1 MNELLKTLGDYLI
14 EKNDGKHLYPYQ
26 GINNTEISLIQDVFD
41 IKSRGTVLQAIKQLH
56 TMGLLDDKDNI
67 ILSASEFDQ
76 KMNEY
81 SKNFPDITIDRGLVH
96 EENEKAVKTRVPG
109 TYGDNIR
116 YMWLSKDN
124 ITDINDGKTILSFI
138 DLSRKY
144 KLYGNDGKVAETVTG
159 RNLYNH
165 YDTVNEKVRN
175 RLNTPANGAGNDNS
189 TPEKPVT
196 VNELKNK
203 IEQMSQE
210 SAVVEKA
217 PEKKNQSESISPTH
231 SVSDREINRII
242 SDVDRYKDELLIS
255 DQSVSEIDTKYQ
267 EITEQLN
274 ALQAEV
280 EMLRH
285 KGIKNSLRGTVR
297 YIKDGVMSSREK
309 FLTAGDKA
317 IEKIKSGVGKNPSVG
332 HRYASD
338 VNSAKQEIKSVSK
351 VANAAANN
359 MQNISAN
366 IPVQNN
372 DAARLVV
379 IEELLKAIL
388 KKLLGLENTLSAAV
402 ENINQR
408 TNNLEQ
414 QNQNQQTALIQ
425 IHGLYRHYNGSDLIH
440 YSIEQNGKKTDC
452 LTNGAMTWTNDDG
465 RQGERLNQLTRV
477 DSVDIKRLEENINRS
492 KPVYFSAEAINIVK
506 TTQQQNV
513 QSQAVPMKK

>member
-1 MNELLKTLGDYLI
+1 MNELLEKIGNYVI
-14 EKNDGKHLYPYQ
+14 ENQKVDIPDIQKSLD
-26 GINNTEISLIQDVFD
+26 IN
-41 IKSRGTVLQAIKQLH
+41 SRGTVVQGIKHLYNI
-56 TMGLLDDKDNI
+56 GLLDKENKVVLDSNSFTEK
-67 ILSASEFDQ
+67 FQ
-76 KMNEY
+76 EY
-81 SKNFPDITIDRGLVH
+81 NKNFPDVTISRNLVA
-96 EENEKAVKTRVPG
+96 EETDKAVKTRVPG
-109 TYGDNIR
+109 TYDDNVR

-124 ITDINDGKTILSFI
+124 LTDINDGKTILSFI
-138 DLSRKY
+138 DLNRNY

-175 RLNTPANGAGNDNS
+175 RLNTPSNGANNA

-203 IEQMSQE
+203 VEEMSQE
-210 SAVVEKA
+210 GVKIEKP
-217 PEKKNQSESISPTH
+217 PEKKSQSESVSPVSH
-231 SVSDREINRII
+231 SSVSDREINRII
-242 SDVDRYKDELLIS
+242 SDVDRYKDELMISGKSIS
-255 DQSVSEIDTKYQ
+255 DIDAKYQ

-274 ALQAEV
+274 AIQAEV

-285 KGIKNSLRGTVR
+285 KGIKDSLRGAVQ

-317 IEKIKSGVGKNPSVG
+317 IEKIKRGVGKNPSNG

-338 VNSAKQEIKSVSK
+338 VNSAKQEINSVSK

-414 QNQNQQTALIQ
+414 QLNQNRQTALIQ

-440 YSIEQNGKKTDC
+440 YSIEQNGKRTDC

-513 QSQAVPMKK
+513 QPQAVPMKK

>member
-1 MNELLKTLGDYLI
+1 MNELLEKIGNYVI
-14 EKNDGKHLYPYQ
+14 ENAKVDISDIQKSLD
-26 GINNTEISLIQDVFD
+26 IN
-41 IKSRGTVLQAIKQLH
+41 RGTVVQGIKHLH
-56 TMGLLDDKDNI
+56 NIGLLDKENNVVLDINSFTEK
-67 ILSASEFDQ
+67 LQ
-76 KMNEY
+76 EY
-81 SKNFPDITIDRGLVH
+81 NKNFPDVTISRNLVA
-96 EENEKAVKTRVPG
+96 EETDKAIKTRVPG
-109 TYGDNIR
+109 TYDDNVR

-124 ITDINDGKTILSFI
+124 ITEINDGKTLLTFI
-138 DLSRKY
+138 DLNRNY

-175 RLNTPANGAGNDNS
+175 RLNTPADNS
-189 TPEKPVT
+189 EKDKPAKAMPVT
-196 VNELKNK
+196 VNELKK
-203 IEQMSQE
+203 KVEEMSKE
-210 SAVVEKA
+210 SIKVEKP
-217 PEKKNQSESISPTH
+217 PEKKSQSESISPTSH

-255 DQSVSEIDTKYQ
+255 DKSISEIDTKYQ
-267 EITEQLN
+267 GLTDQLN
-274 ALQAEV
+274 TLQAEV

-285 KGIKNSLRGTVR
+285 KGIKESLRGAVQ

-309 FLTAGDKA
+309 LLTAGDKA

-332 HRYASD
+332 NQYASG
-338 VNSAKQEIKSVSK
+338 VNSAKQEINSAGK
-351 VANAAANN
+351 VATAAANN

-366 IPVQNN
+366 IPAQNN

-414 QNQNQQTALIQ
+414 QNQNRQTALIQ
-425 IHGLYRHYNGSDLIH
+425 IHGLYRHYNGSELIH
-440 YSIEQNGKKTDC
+440 YSVEQNGKKTDC

-513 QSQAVPMKK
+513 QPQAVPMKK

>member
-1 MNELLKTLGDYLI
+1 MNELLEKIGNYVI
-14 EKNDGKHLYPYQ
+14 ENQKVDISDIQKSLD
-26 GINNTEISLIQDVFD
+26 IN
-41 IKSRGTVLQAIKQLH
+41 RGTVVQGIKHLH
-56 TMGLLDDKDNI
+56 NIGLLDKENNVVLDNNSFTEK
-67 ILSASEFDQ
+67 LQ
-76 KMNEY
+76 EY
-81 SKNFPDITIDRGLVH
+81 NKNFPDVTISRNLVV
-96 EENEKAVKTRVPG
+96 EETDKAIKTRVPG
-109 TYGDNIR
+109 TYDDNVR

-175 RLNTPANGAGNDNS
+175 RLNTPANGADNVTS
-189 TPEKPVT
+189 IPQKEKPVT
-196 VNELKNK
+196 VSEVKNN
-203 IEQMSQE
+203 IEKMSEVSQE

-217 PEKKNQSESISPTH
+217 PEKKSQSETISPTH

-274 ALQAEV
+274 TLQAEV

-285 KGIKNSLRGTVR
+285 KGIKNSLSGTVR

-414 QNQNQQTALIQ
+414 QNQNRQTALIQ

>member
-1 MNELLKTLGDYLI
+1 MNELLEKIGNYVI
-14 EKNDGKHLYPYQ
+14 ENQKVDISDIQKSLD
-26 GINNTEISLIQDVFD
+26 IN
-41 IKSRGTVLQAIKQLH
+41 RGTVVQGIKHLH
-56 TMGLLDDKDNI
+56 NIGLLDKENNVVLDNNSFTEK
-67 ILSASEFDQ
+67 LQ
-76 KMNEY
+76 EY
-81 SKNFPDITIDRGLVH
+81 NKNFPDVTISRNLVV
-96 EENEKAVKTRVPG
+96 EETDKAIKTRVPG
-109 TYGDNIR
+109 TYDDNVR

-175 RLNTPANGAGNDNS
+175 RLNTPANGADN
-189 TPEKPVT
+189 VT
-196 VNELKNK
+196 
-203 IEQMSQE
+203 SE
-210 SAVVEKA
+210 SVVVEKPA
-217 PEKKNQSESISPTH
+217 EKKNQSESISPTH

-317 IEKIKSGVGKNPSVG
+317 IEKIKSGVGKNPSVC